1 MFQRLREVR
10 GKKYSKQADF
20 ARKIGMPK
28 NIYNKI
34 ELGKRKCSFDD
45 FDKIVKSEV
54 FTDEEI
60 FYIVTGRKYIDD
72 ENQKNRIASLIK
84 ENNELSEKYEDLRKR
99 YIEINEERKKLFDN
113 LINSTIAG
121 NKKS

>member
-1 MFQRLREVR
+1 
-10 GKKYSKQADF
+10 
-20 ARKIGMPK
+20 MPK